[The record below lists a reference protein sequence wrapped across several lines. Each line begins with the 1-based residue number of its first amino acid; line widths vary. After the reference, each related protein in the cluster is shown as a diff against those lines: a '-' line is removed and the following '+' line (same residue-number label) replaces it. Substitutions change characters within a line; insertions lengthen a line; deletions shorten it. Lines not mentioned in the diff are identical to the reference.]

1 MSLSILLVDDAG
13 FIRSMLREILETE
26 GGHRVVAEASDGAA
40 ALALQP
46 ELKPDLI
53 ISDII
58 MPGMDGIEMTRSLVA
73 SDPSVRVVVSAAHD
87 QEGAVLRALAA
98 GAVDFLRKPFSALE
112 VLETLAEPPL
122 PPEPA
127 EGEESL
133 LLVRIA
139 LKPFTPL
146 PAARLRVLSS
156 RCARM
161 GRIVRL
167 SPDPARAP
175 AAGGSAG
182 LEAGA
187 FWSTHTHASKIDA
200 NEDMIVPPCQHVR
213 RAGHILE
220 MSSEEKQRRV
230 RLNVPAQ

>member
-1 MSLSILLVDDAG
+1 MALSILLVDDAG

-98 GAVDFLRKPFSALE
+98 AGQVVCITHLPTMAVYGDAHVQYLK
-112 VLETLAEPPL
+112 L
-122 PPEPA
+122 PAYLGDDPDWK
-127 EGEESL
+127 ESL
-133 LLVRIA
+133 R
-139 LKPFTPL
+139 FG
-146 PAARLRVLSS
+146 
-156 RCARM
+156 RM
-161 GRIVRL
+161 WQDV
-167 SPDPARAP
+167 
-175 AAGGSAG
+175 
-182 LEAGA
+182 
-187 FWSTHTHASKIDA
+187 
-200 NEDMIVPPCQHVR
+200 Q
-213 RAGHILE
+213 E
-220 MSSEEKQRRV
+220 MAV
-230 RLNVPAQ
+230 TIP